1 MPKKKLTKKQV
12 DRKLD
17 MLINASYDL
26 ILDRMAHSNTFVPI
40 SMPKLFELNKQ
51 VRAASIRLM
60 KK

>member
-17 MLINASYDL
+17 IIINASYDL
-26 ILDRMAHSNTFVPI
+26 ILDRMAHPDTFVPM

-51 VRAASIRLM
+51 VRAASVRLI

>member
-17 MLINASYDL
+17 ILINASYDL
-26 ILDRMAHSNTFVPI
+26 ILDRLAHPDTFVPM

-51 VRAASIRLM
+51 LRAASVRLI

>member
-12 DRKLD
+12 DRKLN

-26 ILDRMAHSNTFVPI
+26 ILDRMSHANTFVPM
-40 SMPKLFELNKQ
+40 SMPKLLDLNKQ
-51 VRAASIRLM
+51 VRAASMRLM

>member
-17 MLINASYDL
+17 MIINASYDL
-26 ILDRMAHSNTFVPI
+26 ILDRMSHTPSFVPM
-40 SMPKLFELNKQ
+40 SMSKLLDLNKQ
-51 VRAASIRLM
+51 VRAASLRLM